1 MLVGESKNTYGAP
14 NEHNQVTW
22 EELTEELEEIPEVE
36 ERPPP
41 SIDGERDQ
49 SLPPFQEEEKERAM
63 VEVGQL
69 SEVSRV
75 SRRVASPGITRIQA
89 MEFDQ

>member
-22 EELTEELEEIPEVE
+22 EELTEQLEEIEE
-36 ERPPP
+36 DDERPPP
-41 SIDGERDQ
+41 SLDGERDQ
-49 SLPPFQEEEKERAM
+49 SLAPLQEEEKEGSA

-69 SEVSRV
+69 SSFSRL
-75 SRRVASPGITRIQA
+75 SRRAEAPEITRIQA
-89 MEFDQ
+89 IEFED